1 MVTLKAED
9 ELAREKEQAEQR
21 AIIIT
26 DTPSIPKLTR
36 AKAKE
41 LNKQPVISLPKL
53 LGAEQTEIATLINE
67 ELNSDEEDEEY
78 TFKEEDF
85 VVSKKKILIQNFS
98 FSFIYISPTM
108 IRIQLH
114 LIWTQIH
121 EHLKRL

>member
-85 VVSKKKILIQNFS
+85 VVSKKKFLIQNFS

>member
-85 VVSKKKILIQNFS
+85 VVSKKKFFDTEL
-98 FSFIYISPTM
+98 
-108 IRIQLH
+108 
-114 LIWTQIH
+114 
-121 EHLKRL
+121 